1 MSSVNLRILDDTDD
15 SVNQVVGRYS
25 DGKAFGVL
33 KRHLEPGGDLSMEEA
48 LKLIDDMLPDP
59 DEHDLHFQL
68 GNFSCLILE
77 QAEQIPY
84 DHPAQTHFARFL
96 QRLQRSY
103 KLNEIGWTD
112 KVRCVTCV
120 SSTINT

>member
-1 MSSVNLRILDDTDD
+1 MSSLNLRILDDTD
-15 SVNQVVGRYS
+15 SVNEVVGRYS

-33 KRHLEPGGDLSMEEA
+33 KRYLEPGGDMSMEEA

-59 DEHDLHFQL
+59 DERDLHFQL

-84 DHPAQTHFARFL
+84 DHPAQMRFARFL

-112 KVRCVTCV
+112 RVRCVTCV
-120 SSTINT
+120 PSRINM